1 MIRQNPLFY
10 LDPRKLTRSQ
20 IVWSVFIALFTLMC
34 FFIAFGSQMC
44 NTDIKI
50 KDAKAYFPSET
61 TGVAYFRV
69 ESEVADVMTGMR
81 TEIADRAELHTW
93 SKQGD
98 QNVMVPI
105 EKMQLD
111 PGDWLE
117 LEPGGLHVMLMGVK
131 EIPEPGKTFT
141 LVLEW
146 ERSGDKKVKVTVM
159 SPDEMH
165 THDELHT
172 HDDMHTHDD
181 EQD

>member
-1 MIRQNPLFY
+1 MIRENPLIH
-10 LDPRKLTRSQ
+10 LDPRKLTKSQ
-20 IVWSVFIALFTLMC
+20 VIWSVFIALFALMC

-50 KDAKAYFPSET
+50 QDAKAYFPSET

-69 ESEVADVMTGMR
+69 DSEIDDVMTGMR

-93 SKQGD
+93 TKQGD
-98 QNVMVPI
+98 QNVMIPL
-105 EKMQLD
+105 EKMQLF

-131 EIPEPGKTFT
+131 EIPEPGETFT

-146 ERSGDKKVKVTVM
+146 ERSGDKKVKVTVV
-159 SPDEMH
+159 SADEMYA
-165 THDELHT
+165 HDEE
-172 HDDMHTHDD
+172 HD
-181 EQD
+181 

>member
-1 MIRQNPLFY
+1 MIRQNPLIY
-10 LDPRKLTRSQ
+10 LDPRKLTKSQ

-81 TEIADRAELHTW
+81 TEIADRAQLHTW
-93 SKQGD
+93 TKQGD
-98 QNVMVPI
+98 QNVMVPL

-159 SPDEMH
+159 SAAEIH
-165 THDELHT
+165 AHDEHADHEHEHA
-172 HDDMHTHDD
+172 HDH
-181 EQD
+181 EAK

>member
-1 MIRQNPLFY
+1 MIRRNPLIH
-10 LDPRKLTRSQ
+10 LDPRKLTKSQ
-20 IVWSVFIALFTLMC
+20 IIWSVFVALFMVMC

-50 KDAKAYFPSET
+50 QDAKAYFPSET

-93 SKQGD
+93 AKQGD
-98 QNVMVPI
+98 QNVMVPL
-105 EKMQLD
+105 EKMQLN

-117 LEPGGLHVMLMGVK
+117 LEPGGVHVMLMGVK

-159 SPDEMH
+159 SAAEIH
-165 THDELHT
+165 AHDEHAND
-172 HDDMHTHDD
+172 HDEHAHH
-181 EQD
+181 E